1 MAIFV
6 LCFFCLFVCL
16 FFAHILDISIN
27 IHEYANEM
35 SFILFHDI
43 NIFVIYG
50 ITGAIT
56 SGHNDRFGQKFVY
69 LWILKQFFQ
78 PFLKFSL
85 KFMNMQIR

>member
-1 MAIFV
+1 MAIVFPWFSP
-6 LCFFCLFVCL
+6 LCF
-16 FFAHILDISIN
+16 DISIN

-35 SFILFHDI
+35 SFILTIGI

-56 SGHNDRFGQKFVY
+56 SCHNDSFFFCLRIVY
-69 LWILKQFFQ
+69 LRILK
-78 PFLKFSL
+78 PFLIFSL

>member
-1 MAIFV
+1 MAIVFSV
-6 LCFFCLFVCL
+6 
-16 FFAHILDISIN
+16 FFAHIFDISIN
-27 IHEYANEM
+27 IHGYANEM

-56 SGHNDRFGQKFVY
+56 SGHNDRLFVY
-69 LWILKQFFQ
+69 LRILKPFFQ
-78 PFLKFSL
+78 PFLMFSL